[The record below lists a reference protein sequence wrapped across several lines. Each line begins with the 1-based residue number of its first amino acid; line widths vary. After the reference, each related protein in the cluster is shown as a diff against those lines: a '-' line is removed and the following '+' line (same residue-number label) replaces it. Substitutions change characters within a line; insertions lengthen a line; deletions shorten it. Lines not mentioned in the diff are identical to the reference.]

1 MTATNITTSQVTRC
15 LRDAK
20 SALENA
26 ANFCCEVDTATDLPQ
41 AFTVVAKHISTMLET
56 FTSIDNYFKSISD
69 GEGEQKLMDMYPDIR
84 EVTKACC
91 NDTKYLEDLFETVK
105 SSGHDDTGVK
115 MKRYR
120 LAVQSNDGKKVEK
133 VMLGLLKGA
142 LLVALKPLVSDAQI
156 QELEEAIK
164 EIKELPP
171 SLEDE
176 FMGGFVMNNN
186 GPGNQFYHGGKG
198 HQNICTGG
206 FQVTGNN
213 EHAVYRFAMK
223 EEEGIKS

>member
-1 MTATNITTSQVTRC
+1 MTATDMTKSQVTRC

-26 ANFCCEVDTATDLPQ
+26 ANFCCEVDTVTDLPQ

-56 FTSIDNYFKSISD
+56 FTSIDNYFRSMGD
-69 GEGEQKLMDMYPDIR
+69 GEEEQELMDMYPDIR
-84 EVTKACC
+84 EVTRACC
-91 NDTKYLEDLFETVK
+91 NDIKYLEDLFDTVK
-105 SSGHDDTGVK
+105 SNGKDDTRVK

-120 LAVQSNDGKKVEK
+120 LAVQDNDGKKVEK
-133 VMLGLLKGA
+133 VMLDLLKGA
-142 LLVALKPLVSDAQI
+142 LLVALKPLVSDAHI
-156 QELEEAIK
+156 QELEEAIR
-164 EIKELPP
+164 EIKDLPP

-176 FMGGFVMNNN
+176 SMGGFVMNNS
-186 GPGNQFYHGGKG
+186 GPGNMFYHGGKG

-213 EHAVYRFAMK
+213 EHAVYRFAVK